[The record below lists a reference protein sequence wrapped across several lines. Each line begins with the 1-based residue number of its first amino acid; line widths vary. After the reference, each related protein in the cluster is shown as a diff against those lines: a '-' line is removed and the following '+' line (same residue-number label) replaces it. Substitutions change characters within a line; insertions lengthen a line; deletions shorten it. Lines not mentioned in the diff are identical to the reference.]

1 MIIESNEC
9 DGECEVTS
17 SHKNLPVPRKDI
29 SDFRVY
35 IWNILDT
42 KKNLLHYI

>member
-17 SHKNLPVPRKDI
+17 SHKNLPVPRKD
-29 SDFRVY
+29 FGVY